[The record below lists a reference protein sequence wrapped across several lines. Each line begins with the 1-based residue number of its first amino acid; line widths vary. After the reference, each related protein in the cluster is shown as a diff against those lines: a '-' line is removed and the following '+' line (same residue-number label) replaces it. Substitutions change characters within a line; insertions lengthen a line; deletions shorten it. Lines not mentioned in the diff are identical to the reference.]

1 MKGSLPRPEVV
12 TLPQLLGEAKLSVP
26 AEDRGE
32 DEEGGVEP
40 DGGHHQEVSLP
51 PRHGL
56 AGPGGAE
63 AQTSAGGNCEELRY
77 QEERELY
84 WSCQSMD

>member
-1 MKGSLPRPEVV
+1 MKSSLSWHEVV

-32 DEEGGVEP
+32 DQEGGVEP
-40 DGGHHQEVSLP
+40 DGGHHQEVPLP
-51 PRHGL
+51 PRDGP

-63 AQTSAGGNCEELRY
+63 AQTSAGEKL
-77 QEERELY
+77 
-84 WSCQSMD
+84 